1 VNKSLARQKGSSVH
15 CVIMD
20 LQSVL
25 YTPCGNVSALYYTRK
40 LSVYNF
46 TVYNHANN
54 AGYCMIWDETK
65 GKRGSAEIGSLLL
78 RYVSEHVTTD
88 IKHVI
93 ITSDSIVSQNRNQYI
108 TALLFIA
115 VQCLP
120 GIETIEQKFIEP
132 GHTEMEVDS
141 MHSTIDCQ
149 RKYLK
154 VSSPYEWP
162 LVLQMARREKPYHV
176 HEVDCSEF
184 YDLHALQ
191 SLGAERSLKM
201 IPWMKVKCVKVTKG
215 CLDEVEVK
223 EQYNEAYKKMPL
235 IDVKRPERQRRCTS
249 RPTMSA
255 DNVGGH
261 FCQPTLSADNIGS
274 CVAGADKVLPL
285 T

>member
-1 VNKSLARQKGSSVH
+1 
-15 CVIMD
+15 
-20 LQSVL
+20 
-25 YTPCGNVSALYYTRK
+25 
-40 LSVYNF
+40 
-46 TVYNHANN
+46 
-54 AGYCMIWDETK
+54 MIWDETK

-115 VQCLP
+115 VQCLR

-184 YDLHALQ
+184 YDLHAPPK
-191 SLGAERSLKM
+191 SLGA
-201 IPWMKVKCVKVTKG
+201 
-215 CLDEVEVK
+215 
-223 EQYNEAYKKMPL
+223 NEL
-235 IDVKRPERQRRCTS
+235 S
-249 RPTMSA
+249 R
-255 DNVGGH
+255 
-261 FCQPTLSADNIGS
+261 
-274 CVAGADKVLPL
+274 
-285 T
+285 